1 MLPSVS
7 PSEFFETHLY
17 EPKSFACKFLI
28 CSRESSLY
36 MEWNWSSAL
45 CVNELRTILLLKI
58 QYAIAFGLESVW
70 HSSVTLEP
78 IGAPTSWF
86 GIQIIGSTE
95 NENKRLN
102 FSNISRVFNIYIYI
116 YTSDLLPQSRIL
128 QWIILLTSV
137 YS

>member
-17 EPKSFACKFLI
+17 EPKSLACKFLI

-95 NENKRLN
+95 NENKQPN
-102 FSNISRVFNIYIYI
+102 FSNISLVLDIYIHRTFFSIQNVTMDKITYI
-116 YTSDLLPQSRIL
+116 SIQLI
-128 QWIILLTSV
+128 
-137 YS
+137 